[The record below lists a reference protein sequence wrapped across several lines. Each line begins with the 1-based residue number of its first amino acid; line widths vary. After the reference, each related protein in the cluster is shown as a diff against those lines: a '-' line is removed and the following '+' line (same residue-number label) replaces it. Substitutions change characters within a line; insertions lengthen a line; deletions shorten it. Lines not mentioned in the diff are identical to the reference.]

1 MRRIITA
8 AALIAVSAILT
19 PLHAQL
25 LSTSSTGNE
34 TSKQATNTKQDWSI
48 YTDKENNI
56 VYVDFE
62 KINVNLSGVS
72 VRDNSGQVLF
82 KDDSVWQLPVNTM
95 YEVDLSK
102 YPKGEYTLE
111 LKTYTSVLKKNIVV
125 N

>member
-1 MRRIITA
+1 MKRIITA
-8 AALIAVSAILT
+8 AAFIAASALLT

-25 LSTSSTGNE
+25 LSTSTTGTE
-34 TSKQATNTKQDWSI
+34 TSKQANKQDWSI
-48 YTDKENNI
+48 YTDRENNI

-62 KINVNLSGVS
+62 KINVNLSGVA

-111 LKTYTSVLKKNIVV
+111 LKTYTSVLKKNVVV

>member
-8 AALIAVSAILT
+8 AAFIAVSAILA
-19 PLHAQL
+19 PLHAQM

-34 TSKQATNTKQDWSI
+34 TSKQANNKQDWSI
-48 YTDKENNI
+48 YTDHENNM
-56 VYVDFE
+56 VYVDFD
-62 KINVNLSGVS
+62 KINVNLSGVA
-72 VRDNSGQVLF
+72 VRDNSGQIVF
-82 KDDSVWQLPVNTM
+82 KDDTVWQLPVNTM

-111 LKTYTSVLKKNIVV
+111 LKTFTSVLKKNIAV

>member
-8 AALIAVSAILT
+8 AAFIAVSSILS
-19 PLHAQL
+19 PLSAQL
-25 LSTSSTGNE
+25 LSTTSGNE
-34 TSKQATNTKQDWSI
+34 TSNQADNNKQDWSI
-48 YTDKENNI
+48 YTDKQNNI

-72 VRDNSGQVLF
+72 VKDKAGQILF
-82 KDDSVWQLPVNTM
+82 KDDSVWQLPVNTI

-102 YPKGEYTLE
+102 YPKGEYTVE
-111 LKTYTSVLKKNIVV
+111 LKTFTTILRKPVMV

>member
-8 AALIAVSAILT
+8 AAFIAVSSILS
-19 PLHAQL
+19 PLSAQL
-25 LSTSSTGNE
+25 LSTTSGNE
-34 TSKQATNTKQDWSI
+34 TSKQADNKEDWSI
-48 YTDKENNI
+48 YTDKQNNI

-72 VRDNSGQVLF
+72 VKDNSGQVLF
-82 KDDSVWQLPVNTM
+82 KDDSVWQLPVNTI

-102 YPKGEYTLE
+102 YPKGEYTVE
-111 LKTYTSVLKKNIVV
+111 LKTFTTTLRKPVMV

>member
-1 MRRIITA
+1 MRKVLVA
-8 AALIAVSAILT
+8 AAFIAISTILS
-19 PLHAQL
+19 PLHAQM
-25 LSTSSTGNE
+25 LSVSGNE
-34 TSKQATNTKQDWSI
+34 TSKQATNDKQDWSI
-48 YTDKENNI
+48 YSDKENNV

-72 VRDNSGQVLF
+72 VRDNDNKILF
-82 KDDSVWQLPVNTM
+82 KDDMVWQLPVNTI

-111 LKTYTSVLKKNIVV
+111 LKTFTSVLRKTVTV